1 MQINSIVHGDDKV
14 GRVVGFEAENVVV
27 DFDDGSS
34 SIFSVDKL
42 ILQPDGTYNISSIV
56 KRVEITDQQE
66 MVIPVVQE
74 ELTVI
79 KEKIERA
86 KVLINKRIETR
97 DEVVSTPTTTEE
109 VVVEHIPIER
119 IIEDQVPE
127 IREEDGVLIIP
138 IIEEI
143 TVVEKR
149 LFLKEEV
156 RISKRHKT
164 SDSSQTVTLR
174 KEIVDIART
183 EINQPIDQ

>member
-14 GRVVGFEAENVVV
+14 GRVVGFEGENVVV
-27 DFDDGSS
+27 NFDDGSRG
-34 SIFSVDKL
+34 IFSVDKL

-97 DEVVSTPTTTEE
+97 DEVVNTPTTTEE

-138 IIEEI
+138 IIEAVSY
-143 TVVEKR
+143 TH
-149 LFLKEEV
+149 L
-156 RISKRHKT
+156 
-164 SDSSQTVTLR
+164 TLPT
-174 KEIVDIART
+174 IYSV
-183 EINQPIDQ
+183 